1 MARERLDRIIIKDLL
16 LRCVVGINPEERV
29 HKQDVVVTVVLYA
42 DLSKSAASDDIDDTV
57 NYKTIKDEIVALV
70 EGSSFLLVEKLAQR
84 IADVCLK
91 NRLVE
96 GARVRVEKPGALR
109 FARSVGVE
117 LFRRRM
123 SEAS

>member
-16 LRCVVGINPEERV
+16 LRCIVGINPEERV

-70 EGSSFLLVEKLAQR
+70 EGSSYFLVEKLAQR

-123 SEAS
+123 SGSS